1 MYTTK
6 HYIVHSAWTVVVY
19 EEKEIDQRVIQ
30 PAEEARRSVHPTVFI
45 LTVCQRW
52 SQFVMYTVFEQ
63 VERTA

>member
-1 MYTTK
+1 M
-6 HYIVHSAWTVVVY
+6 Y